1 MEDIAC
7 EEEMRD
13 WRQGIFFWQ
22 CRALLLACDR
32 RFRGKLGSV
41 AILSVHIDW
50 LAAMLGLLEVG
61 MMATEERA
69 GVHCASVEARGAK

>member
-1 MEDIAC
+1 M
-7 EEEMRD
+7 
-13 WRQGIFFWQ
+13 
-22 CRALLLACDR
+22 LACDR